1 MLVDIALNYFQK
13 CLFLPASIPK
23 VGKPFHLWRISTLF
37 QDERNEILIFLAE
50 HKFISNLVP
59 EKELAIGLNLILVDI
74 SLPEVDRV
82 WRLKRNKKGGK
93 PTEYPGNCTYCQ
105 RDERR
110 P

>member
-1 MLVDIALNYFQK
+1 M
-13 CLFLPASIPK
+13 SIHK
-23 VGKPFHLWRISTLF
+23 VGKPFHLRRISTLF
-37 QDERNEILIFLAE
+37 RDERNEILIFLAK

-59 EKELAIGLNLILVDI
+59 EKELAKGLNFILVDI
-74 SLPEVDRV
+74 SLPEVDWV
-82 WRLKRNKKGGK
+82 WRFKRNKKGGK